1 MIHWVYVLHCAN
13 DRYYTGYTIDLLRR
27 YKEHQTGSP
36 KCKYTRS
43 FKPLQMVYCWPLD
56 DKSTALRL
64 EKAIKR
70 LTRPEKERWLTQA
83 EHILQLLSEP

>member
-1 MIHWVYVLHCAN
+1 MIHWVYILRCVN

-27 YKEHQTGSP
+27 YREHQAGSP

-43 FKPLQMVYCWPLD
+43 FKPVHMVYCWPLE
-56 DKSTALRL
+56 DKATALRL

-70 LTRPEKERWLTQA
+70 LTRPDKEKWLTQA
-83 EHILQLLSEP
+83 EDILQLLNTP

>member
-1 MIHWVYVLHCAN
+1 MIHWVYILRCVN
-13 DRYYTGYTIDLLRR
+13 DHYYTGYTIDLLRR
-27 YKEHQTGSP
+27 YREHQAGSP

-70 LTRPEKERWLTQA
+70 LSRAEKERRLCQP
-83 EHILQLLSEP
+83 EQMLQLLSEA